1 MALAFRNYMVNT
13 LTIPVNQA
21 RALMDEGIDDFED
34 LLLYRDDDIVH
45 LVNNCRKTHRP
56 APPAPGAGPAALAA
70 WNDIRPGIHIPE
82 KSCTR
87 FRQLALYCNHL
98 DMTDRVFQP
107 NDATL
112 DRLKDLWD
120 WHKNE
125 LDQEEKQDLKEP
137 EPLKHENKARKTLEE
152 LDHYLLMKRG
162 VGGVPLAYLVREDVE
177 PGPDP
182 GYGQPTI
189 TDDLIARV
197 PHGPD
202 SVMYDTDNKY
212 LWKII
217 MTMTQGGFAWTWVSD
232 QNKSRNGRQAYIQ
245 LKTHFLGKAFKT
257 KIKAAADK
265 IISTT
270 TYTGYKGFTLDNYGA
285 KMRDAF
291 TDLTTNGEPMTENRK
306 VTKYLENITDPKLQ
320 VVKGIILAT
329 EELSNN
335 FDRAVS
341 FASEYLVTSE
351 AAAVASKGRNISSMG
366 GRGRGGRG
374 GRGGRFGR
382 GGRGGRGGGRGR
394 GKGKTDYL
402 PAKKWHSLSQEEKQ
416 AIIDARDKAGIKRK
430 VEEVTTDD
438 ESKKKKPATG
448 LGDSMTRRND

>member
-1 MALAFRNYMVNT
+1 M
-13 LTIPVNQA
+13 
-21 RALMDEGIDDFED
+21 
-34 LLLYRDDDIVH
+34 
-45 LVNNCRKTHRP
+45 
-56 APPAPGAGPAALAA
+56 
-70 WNDIRPGIHIPE
+70 
-82 KSCTR
+82 
-87 FRQLALYCNHL
+87 
-98 DMTDRVFQP
+98 
-107 NDATL
+107 
-112 DRLKDLWD
+112 
-120 WHKNE
+120 
-125 LDQEEKQDLKEP
+125 
-137 EPLKHENKARKTLEE
+137 
-152 LDHYLLMKRG
+152 
-162 VGGVPLAYLVREDVE
+162 
-177 PGPDP
+177 
-182 GYGQPTI
+182 
-189 TDDLIARV
+189 
-197 PHGPD
+197 
-202 SVMYDTDNKY
+202 
-212 LWKII
+212 
-217 MTMTQGGFAWTWVSD
+217 
-232 QNKSRNGRQAYIQ
+232 
-245 LKTHFLGKAFKT
+245 
-257 KIKAAADK
+257 
-265 IISTT
+265 
-270 TYTGYKGFTLDNYGA
+270 
-285 KMRDAF
+285 
-291 TDLTTNGEPMTENRK
+291 NGEPMTENRK

-394 GKGKTDYL
+394 GRGKTDYL